1 MPNNALTIFQT
12 MTMLILIVA
21 TLGGI
26 AYYGIALYAARKHH
40 VSCNSN
46 QGSQLPNILP
56 PISLLKPLRGADAGL
71 AQCLETFFLQDYPA
85 YEILFAVRR
94 EDDPAVAVVRR
105 LMSRYPHIAAQLIF
119 TGEPPYS
126 NAKVYSLK
134 KMTEAA
140 HHQILV
146 ITDSDSSVAPD
157 YLQDIANTF
166 AAPEV
171 GAMTNLYR
179 GISGDDLWSK
189 LEAIGMST
197 EFMAGV
203 VVAEMMEGMKFTLG
217 PSMAIR
223 TDCLRA
229 IGGFAAM
236 ADYLADDFVLGNW
249 ADQAGYRVALSCHTI
264 NHHATAMGFLASF
277 KHRLRWNRS
286 TRRSRPQGYMG
297 QGFTYG
303 LSWAA
308 LFCLIFPSPWSLTA
322 LLVSLSAR
330 ILLAWQLS
338 RLLKDRSVLNRFW
351 LIPLQDALSFA
362 SWLGGFT
369 GKEIIW
375 RNERYR
381 LLAGGR
387 FEPVKPR
394 GTDLL
399 TADCSPS
406 SRHGITREHFN
417 AEVQPS
423 STPRF

>member
-1 MPNNALTIFQT
+1 MPNNVLTIFSSL
-12 MTMLILIVA
+12 TMLTLIVT

-26 AYYGIALYAARKHH
+26 AYYGIAIYAARKHY

-46 QGSQLPNILP
+46 PESQGKIPKP

-71 AQCLETFFLQDYPA
+71 AQCLETFFRQDYPA

-94 EDDPAVAVVRR
+94 EDDPAVAVVQS
-105 LMSRYPHIAAQLIF
+105 LMSRYPQIATQLIF
-119 TGEPPYS
+119 TGEPPYA
-126 NAKVYSLK
+126 NAKVYSLE

-286 TRRSRPQGYMG
+286 TRRSRPQGYVG

-308 LFCLIFPSPWSLTA
+308 IYCLLFPSPWSLAA
-322 LLVSLSAR
+322 LLACLSTR
-330 ILLAWQLS
+330 FFLAWQLS
-338 RLLKDRSVLNRFW
+338 RLLKDQTVLSRFW
-351 LIPLQDALSFA
+351 LIPLQDTLSFA

-381 LLAGGR
+381 LLTGGR

-394 GTDLL
+394 GANLL
-399 TADCSPS
+399 AVD
-406 SRHGITREHFN
+406 
-417 AEVQPS
+417 
-423 STPRF
+423 

>member
-1 MPNNALTIFQT
+1 MTNNVLTILSSL
-12 MTMLILIVA
+12 TMLVLIVT

-26 AYYGIALYAARKHH
+26 AYYGIAIYAARKHYI
-40 VSCNSN
+40 SCNSTPE
-46 QGSQLPNILP
+46 SQRPIPMP

-71 AQCLETFFLQDYPA
+71 VQCLETFFQQDYPTF
-85 YEILFAVRR
+85 EILFAVRQT
-94 EDDPAVAVVRR
+94 DDPAVAVVQS
-105 LMSRYPHIAAQLIF
+105 LMSKYPQIATQLIL
-119 TGEPPYS
+119 TGEPPYA
-126 NAKVYSLK
+126 NAKVYSLE

-140 HHQILV
+140 LHQILV

-166 AAPEV
+166 ASPEV

-223 TDCLRA
+223 KDCLRA

-286 TRRSRPQGYMG
+286 TRRSRPQGYVG

-303 LSWAA
+303 FSWAA
-308 LFCLIFPSPWSLTA
+308 LFCLLFPSPWSLAA
-322 LLVSLSAR
+322 LLASLSIR
-330 ILLAWQLS
+330 FFLAWQLS
-338 RLLKDRSVLNRFW
+338 RLLKDRTVLSRFW
-351 LIPLQDALSFA
+351 LIPLQDVLSFA

-381 LLAGGR
+381 LLTGGR

-394 GTDLL
+394 GANLL
-399 TADCSPS
+399 AAD
-406 SRHGITREHFN
+406 
-417 AEVQPS
+417 
-423 STPRF
+423 

>member
-1 MPNNALTIFQT
+1 MTNNVLTILSSL
-12 MTMLILIVA
+12 TMLVLIVT

-26 AYYGIALYAARKHH
+26 AYYGIAIYAARKHYI
-40 VSCNSN
+40 SCNSTPE
-46 QGSQLPNILP
+46 SQRPIPMP

-71 AQCLETFFLQDYPA
+71 VQCLETFFQQDYPTF
-85 YEILFAVRR
+85 EILFAVRQT
-94 EDDPAVAVVRR
+94 DDPAVAVVQS
-105 LMSRYPHIAAQLIF
+105 LMSKYPQIATQLIL
-119 TGEPPYS
+119 TGEPPYA
-126 NAKVYSLK
+126 NAKVYSLE

-140 HHQILV
+140 LHQILV

-166 AAPEV
+166 ASPEV

-223 TDCLRA
+223 KDCLRA

-286 TRRSRPQGYMG
+286 TRRSRPQGYVG

-303 LSWAA
+303 FSWAA
-308 LFCLIFPSPWSLTA
+308 LFCLLFPSPWSLAA
-322 LLVSLSAR
+322 LLASLSIR
-330 ILLAWQLS
+330 FFLAWQLS
-338 RLLKDRSVLNRFW
+338 RLLKDRTALSRFW
-351 LIPLQDALSFA
+351 LIPLQDVLSFA

-381 LLAGGR
+381 LLTGGR

-394 GTDLL
+394 GANLL
-399 TADCSPS
+399 AAD
-406 SRHGITREHFN
+406 
-417 AEVQPS
+417 
-423 STPRF
+423 